1 MNSIN
6 KSSKI
11 FIAGHLG
18 MVGSACFEILKIVD
32 LQILLQEEESHL
44 IYQMIVRSIHI

>member
-11 FIAGHLG
+11 FIAGHNG
-18 MVGSACFEILKIVD
+18 MVGSACFEILND
-32 LQILLQEEESHL
+32 NGLQTLLQEEESHL
-44 IYQMIVRSIHI
+44 IYQMKVRSIHI